1 MYNRQVVYRVIP
13 WNFQSFGSE
22 FATNLRREWAA
33 SRPRYNVTFR
43 RPRVRSRVE
52 TWRTGEINEMSDLRA
67 NGNSNNCVHSRPRVS
82 PDSSLKPVKSPFRI
96 LSAITRPIV
105 PFPFSP
111 ALSRSADSSLIK
123 RSNADSL
130 DTRVSREID
139 DWAPFNWNFS
149 NTKSTRNDT
158 KAKMSGAFHPGG
170 GDSCEIGINARW
182 NGRERFIPATGNCAS
197 LTFNLLNGLTLIVGS
212 SAVVWKSESF
222 PIQSIKSI
230 PGELKVLIMAEDVPR
245 PFRSEV
251 KNSTSN

>member
-82 PDSSLKPVKSPFRI
+82 PDSSLKPVKSSFRI

-111 ALSRSADSSLIK
+111 ALSRLPIARLL
-123 RSNADSL
+123 NALMPTASIL
-130 DTRVSREID
+130 A
-139 DWAPFNWNFS
+139 WAV
-149 NTKSTRNDT
+149 KSTIERRL
-158 KAKMSGAFHPGG
+158 
-170 GDSCEIGINARW
+170 IGIFQTRNRRETIRKRKCP
-182 NGRERFIPATGNCAS
+182 GRFTPEEAAVTKLESMRGGMAE
-197 LTFNLLNGLTLIVGS
+197 NGL
-212 SAVVWKSESF
+212 
-222 PIQSIKSI
+222 
-230 PGELKVLIMAEDVPR
+230 
-245 PFRSEV
+245 FRRLV
-251 KNSTSN
+251 IARAWLLTS